1 MPAARGIVYKRRTMA
16 FAPRSRPVT
25 TLLVLLVAFG
35 PASTDLYLPALPS
48 IARAFGVGSGQAQ
61 LTLSVFLLGFAV
73 AMLAHGPL
81 SDRFGRRPVLFG
93 ALLVYLAATL
103 ACALAPTMDALIAAR
118 FLQALGACA
127 GAVIGRAIVRDV
139 YQPQEAARMLSF
151 LAMAMAVAPT
161 LGPIL
166 GGWIAAH
173 FGWQATFL
181 ALLVFGGTAFAGVVL
196 VLPETN
202 REPDPSALRPL
213 RLLSNYRSLLAD
225 ARFRGYVLVVA
236 GSYGGLFAYISG
248 SSFALIDGL
257 GLAPDLYGYCFSAAV
272 LGYMAGS
279 FGGGRVTTR
288 LGIDRTIALG
298 NTFQLAAGLAG
309 LGLALAGVFSV
320 ASVVAPAALFFFGSG
335 FALPNAT
342 AGAINPFPRMA
353 GAASALMGF
362 LQMAGAAL
370 LGALVGHLQRADS
383 IAMMAAIAGGG
394 LVATLAHRLIV
405 RRLA

>member
-1 MPAARGIVYKRRTMA
+1 MA

-48 IARAFGVGSGQAQ
+48 IARAFGSDPGAAQ
-61 LTLSVFLLGFAV
+61 LTLSVFLLGFAL

-93 ALLVYLAATL
+93 ALLVYLVASA
-103 ACALAPTMDALIAAR
+103 ACALAPSMEALILAR

-139 YQPQEAARMLSF
+139 YRPQEAARMMSF
-151 LAMAMAVAPT
+151 LAMAMAVAPAI
-161 LGPIL
+161 GPIL
-166 GGWIAAH
+166 GGWVTAQ

-181 ALLVFGGTAFAGVVL
+181 VLLVFGSVAFSGVL
-196 VLPETN
+196 FVLPETN
-202 REPDPSALRPL
+202 RAPDPTAVQPL
-213 RLLSNYRSLLAD
+213 RLLSNYRSLFAD
-225 ARFRGYVLVVA
+225 PRFRGYVLVVA

-257 GLAPDLYGYCFSAAV
+257 GLRPDQYGYCFSAAV

-298 NTFQLAAGLAG
+298 NGFQLLGGLAG
-309 LGLALAGVFSV
+309 LGLALAGVFEV
-320 ASVVAPAALFFFGSG
+320 ASVVAPAAVFFFGSG

-362 LQMAGAAL
+362 LQMAAAAL
-370 LGALVGHLQRADS
+370 LGAVVGQVQDADPGP
-383 IAMMAAIAGGG
+383 MMAAIAGSG
-394 LVATLAHRLIV
+394 LVAVLAHRLIV
-405 RRLA
+405 RRLPQAA

>member
-1 MPAARGIVYKRRTMA
+1 MA

-25 TLLVLLVAFG
+25 TLLILLVAFG

-48 IARAFGVGSGQAQ
+48 IARAFGADSGAAQ

-93 ALLVYLAATL
+93 ALTVYLAASA
-103 ACALAPTMDALIAAR
+103 ACALAPSMEALIAAR

-139 YQPQEAARMLSF
+139 YQPHEAARIMSF
-151 LAMAMAVAPT
+151 LAMAMAVAPAI
-161 LGPIL
+161 GPIL
-166 GGWIAAH
+166 GGWLTTT
-173 FGWQATFL
+173 FGWQAAFA
-181 ALLVFGGTAFAGVVL
+181 ALLVFGSVAFAGVL
-196 VLPETN
+196 FVLPETHLS
-202 REPDPSALRPL
+202 PDPGAIHPVRI
-213 RLLSNYRSLLAD
+213 LSNYRSLVAD
-225 ARFRGYVLVVA
+225 TRFRGYVLVVT
-236 GSYGGLFAYISG
+236 GSYAGIFAYISG

-257 GLAPDLYGYCFSAAV
+257 GLRPDQYGFCFSAAV
-272 LGYMAGS
+272 LGYMSGS
-279 FGGGRVTTR
+279 FGGGRATTR

-298 NTFQLAAGLAG
+298 NAFQLVGGLAG
-309 LGLALAGVFSV
+309 LGLALAGVFSI
-320 ASVVAPAALFFFGSG
+320 ASVVAPAAVFFFGSG

-370 LGALVGHLQRADS
+370 LGAVVGQLQNGGPGM
-383 IAMMAAIAGGG
+383 MMAAIAFGG
-394 LVATLAHRLIV
+394 LVAVLAHRLIV
-405 RRLA
+405 RKLASS

>member
-1 MPAARGIVYKRRTMA
+1 MA

-35 PASTDLYLPALPS
+35 PASTDLYLPALPA
-48 IARAFGVGSGQAQ
+48 IARAFASDAGAAQ

-93 ALLVYLAATL
+93 ALLVYLAAST
-103 ACALAPTMDALIAAR
+103 ACALAPSMEALILAR
-118 FLQALGACA
+118 FVQALGACA

-139 YQPQEAARMLSF
+139 YRPHEAARMMSF
-151 LAMAMAVAPT
+151 LAMAMAVAPAV
-161 LGPIL
+161 GPIL
-166 GGWIAAH
+166 GGWVTAH
-173 FGWQATFL
+173 FGWHATFL
-181 ALLVFGGTAFAGVVL
+181 VLLLFGSVAFSGVL
-196 VLPETN
+196 FVLPETN
-202 REPDPSALRPL
+202 LSPDPTAIRPL
-213 RLLSNYRSLLAD
+213 RLLSNYRLLLAD

-236 GSYGGLFAYISG
+236 GSYGGLFAFISG
-248 SSFALIDGL
+248 SSFTLIDGL
-257 GLAPDLYGYCFSAAV
+257 GLRPDQYGYCFSAAV

-279 FGGGRVTTR
+279 FGGGRATTR

-298 NTFQLAAGLAG
+298 NAFQLLGGLAG
-309 LGLALAGVFSV
+309 LALALAGIFEV
-320 ASVVAPAALFFFGSG
+320 ASVVGPAAVFFFGSG

-362 LQMAGAAL
+362 LQMAAAAL
-370 LGALVGHLQRADS
+370 LGVAVGQLQNGGPGP
-383 IAMMAAIAGGG
+383 MMAAIAASG
-394 LVATLAHRLIV
+394 LVAVLAQRLIV
-405 RRLA
+405 RRLPATA

>member
-1 MPAARGIVYKRRTMA
+1 MA

-48 IARAFGVGSGQAQ
+48 IARAFGTDSGAAQ
-61 LTLSVFLLGFAV
+61 LTLSAFLLGFAL

-81 SDRFGRRPVLFG
+81 SDRFGRRPVLTG

-103 ACALAPTMDALIAAR
+103 ACALAPSMELLILAR

-139 YQPQEAARMLSF
+139 YRPQEAARVMSF
-151 LAMAMAVAPT
+151 LAMAMAVAPA
-161 LGPIL
+161 LAPIL
-166 GGWIAAH
+166 GGWLTTH
-173 FGWQATFL
+173 FGWQSAFL
-181 ALLVFGGTAFAGVVL
+181 ALLLFGLVAFLGVL
-196 VLPETN
+196 FVLPETN
-202 REPDPSALRPL
+202 RAPDPQAIRPL
-213 RLLSNYRSLLAD
+213 GILSNYRHLLAD
-225 ARFRGYVLVVA
+225 ARFRGYVLVIA

-257 GLAPDLYGYCFSAAV
+257 GLRPDQYGYCFSAAV
-272 LGYMAGS
+272 LGYMSGS
-279 FGGGRVTTR
+279 FGSGRVTTR

-298 NTFQLAAGLAG
+298 NAFQLAGGLAG
-309 LGLALAGVFSV
+309 LGLALAGVFTV

-353 GAASALMGF
+353 GAASGLMGF

-370 LGALVGHLQRADS
+370 LGVLVGHFQDGGPEV
-383 IAMMAAIAGGG
+383 MMAAIAGSG
-394 LVATLAHRLIV
+394 LVAVLAHRLIV
-405 RRLA
+405 RRLPAGT

>member
-1 MPAARGIVYKRRTMA
+1 MA

-25 TLLVLLVAFG
+25 ILLILLVAFG

-48 IARAFGVGSGQAQ
+48 IARAFGADSGAAQ
-61 LTLSVFLLGFAV
+61 LTLSVFLLGFAL

-93 ALLVYLAATL
+93 ALAVYLAASL
-103 ACALAPTMDALIAAR
+103 ACAFAPSMELLILAR

-139 YQPQEAARMLSF
+139 YRPQEAARVMSF
-151 LAMAMAVAPT
+151 LAMAMAVAPA
-161 LGPIL
+161 LAPIL
-166 GGWIAAH
+166 GGWLTTH

-181 ALLVFGGTAFAGVVL
+181 ALLVFGLVALAGVVL

-202 REPDPSALRPL
+202 LAPDLQAIRPRGL
-213 RLLSNYRSLLAD
+213 ASNYRHLLGEV
-225 ARFRGYVLVVA
+225 RFRGYVLVIA
-236 GSYGGLFAYISG
+236 GSYGGLFAFISG

-257 GLAPDLYGYCFSAAV
+257 GLRPDQYGYCFSAAV
-272 LGYMAGS
+272 LGYMSGS

-298 NTFQLAAGLAG
+298 NVFQLAGGLAG
-309 LGLALAGVFSV
+309 LALALAGVFTV

-353 GAASALMGF
+353 GAASGLMGF
-362 LQMAGAAL
+362 LQMAGAAV
-370 LGALVGHLQRADS
+370 LGALVGRFQDGGPLV
-383 IAMMAAIAGGG
+383 MMAAIAGAG
-394 LVATLAHRLIV
+394 LVAVLAHRLIV
-405 RRLA
+405 RRLPAA